1 MKYVLITK
9 LGKVMPFYIL
19 KVAEL
24 YLSLYGGTIIDNTL
38 VFTQQTENIT

>member
-9 LGKVMPFYIL
+9 LGQIMPFYIL

-24 YLSLYGGTIIDNTL
+24 YLSLYGGTIIDNNV
-38 VFTQQTENIT
+38 VFVQQTENIT